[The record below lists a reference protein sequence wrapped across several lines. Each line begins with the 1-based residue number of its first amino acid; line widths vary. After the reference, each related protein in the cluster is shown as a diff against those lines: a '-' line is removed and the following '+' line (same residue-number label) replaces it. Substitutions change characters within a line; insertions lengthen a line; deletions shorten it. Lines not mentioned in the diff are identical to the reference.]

1 MENKEPVVT
10 REEQNEQFSFQ
21 RKVRFNGEVTL
32 GHVLTL
38 VSMLALLIGVWRNF
52 EVRMVKLEQI
62 VQFQSSSIAAI
73 ILNLEKISDQRGAR

>member
-1 MENKEPVVT
+1 MENKEPVT
-10 REEQNEQFSFQ
+10 QAEQNEQFGFQ

-32 GHVLTL
+32 GHVLTM
-38 VSMLALLIGVWRNF
+38 VSMIALLMGMWRNY

-73 ILNLEKISDQRGAR
+73 ILNLEKLSDQRGSR